1 MFTIIFSALSPDCY
15 FELTSVPT
23 EGSMTPTP
31 TAEFAANLTAT
42 LSLLFPPIWQQN
54 RTAAD
59 WMTTDSLGSRAM
71 RTATANSVTICEDL

>member
-23 EGSMTPTP
+23 EGSV
-31 TAEFAANLTAT
+31 TAEFAASLTAT
-42 LSLLFPPIWQQN
+42 PSLLFPPIWQQN

-59 WMTTDSLGSRAM
+59 WMTTDALGSRAT
-71 RTATANSVTICEDL
+71 RAATANSVTVCEDL